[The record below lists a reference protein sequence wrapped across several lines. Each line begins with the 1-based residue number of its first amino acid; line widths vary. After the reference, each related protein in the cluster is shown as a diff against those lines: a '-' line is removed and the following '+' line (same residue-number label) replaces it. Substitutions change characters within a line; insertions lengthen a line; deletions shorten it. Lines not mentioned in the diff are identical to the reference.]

1 MSPAGST
8 FLVWAAFIIGG
19 SANNRG
25 MVIGAS
31 IIVLTGFVFNVLAVA
46 STPDLPLYETANT
59 IDKTFKWIVT
69 DQWEITGIF
78 LIVMFVGIITR
89 RSRLVEYGFWGSMVF
104 CFTAMFM
111 EGYRSLMA
119 ASDYTGEVTIS
130 GGGMSYVR
138 LMLVGTLMLVSLILN
153 PKGLL
158 PEVPSRPERP
168 SEDTV

>member
-1 MSPAGST
+1 
-8 FLVWAAFIIGG
+8 
-19 SANNRG
+19 
-25 MVIGAS
+25 MVP
-31 IIVLTGFVFNVLAVA
+31 TRFVCIN
-46 STPDLPLYETANT
+46 
-59 IDKTFKWIVT
+59 
-69 DQWEITGIF
+69 
-78 LIVMFVGIITR
+78 
-89 RSRLVEYGFWGSMVF
+89 F
-104 CFTAMFM
+104 CTVDSSVVTAMFM